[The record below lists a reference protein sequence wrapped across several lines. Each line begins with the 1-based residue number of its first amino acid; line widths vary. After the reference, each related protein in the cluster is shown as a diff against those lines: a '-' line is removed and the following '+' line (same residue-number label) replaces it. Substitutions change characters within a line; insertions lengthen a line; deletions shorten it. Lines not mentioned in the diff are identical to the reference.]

1 MIDLPATLISE
12 SASTTAAMLT
22 DFLIPITFVVGAIVL
37 FIVVPRIISW
47 VKKIGGGGESKK
59 KDKITYIY
67 KEGRLSGGYKN

>member
-1 MIDLPATLISE
+1 MIDLPDTLISE
-12 SASTTAAMLT
+12 SASTTAAMLG
-22 DFLIPITFVVGAIVL
+22 DFLIPITFVVGTIVL

-47 VKKIGGGGESKK
+47 VKKIGGGGGSKK

>member
-22 DFLIPITFVVGAIVL
+22 DFLIPITFVVGAVVL
-37 FIVVPRIISW
+37 FIVVPRVISW
-47 VKKIGGGGESKK
+47 VKKIGPAGAKK
-59 KDKITYIY
+59 KDRITYTY

>member
-1 MIDLPATLISE
+1 
-12 SASTTAAMLT
+12 MLT
-22 DFLIPITFVVGAIVL
+22 DFLVPITFVVGAIVL

-47 VKKIGGGGESKK
+47 VKKIGGGDKSKK